1 MTKRGKQRMT
11 KKRTLKLIENLAN
24 TLNKEKGMEDA
35 ASIMYVL
42 AGTIALDSEEA
53 LNSLCIHNV
62 LWADQTLKAIQQS
75 NEVDGGTAPP
85 DMNPPKASE
94 DE

>member
-1 MTKRGKQRMT
+1 MT

-62 LWADQTLKAIQQS
+62 LWADQALKAIQQS

-85 DMNPPKASE
+85 DMNLPKASE